1 MSENE
6 EKINENKTLRVNGT
20 VLFFG
25 AILLVIVTVFA
36 TFFVAD
42 RIYYNG
48 ALFRNSQSVTFA
60 GEELEEYKVSK
71 FQDLLRFIDENF
83 YLEYDINDIVE
94 GAISGAVEALGD
106 PYSMY
111 LKPGTLDKYV
121 DYITGTY
128 IGAGISYK
136 ETENGLEI
144 LTVEADSSAGKAGI
158 VVGEI
163 ITEIEG
169 KAFSAYEE
177 NEINTL
183 FSQEG
188 KQIKLKLTDKN
199 GNVKEAAVTISKVSK
214 QSVFVNDYDGIMYI
228 KITQFDDDTGNEFL
242 TAMEKIEKIEHKGII
257 LDLRNNGGGYETQA
271 DIVADR
277 ILPAGLI
284 AYSENK
290 KGERLSEIKS
300 DATCIDVPLVVLIN
314 ENTASA
320 SELVAGAIRD
330 HKKGTLIG
338 KKTYGKALGQVR
350 CDFSEDGSGIVL
362 TVAKF
367 FTPSGECIHGVG
379 ISPDIEIA
387 LVEGSEEDAQ
397 LEKAFEVLRGQIE

>member
-106 PYSMY
+106 PYTMY

-242 TAMEKIEKIEHKGII
+242 TAMEKIQKIEHKGII

-338 KKTYGKALGQVR
+338 KKTYGKALGQVKF
-350 CDFSEDGSGIVL
+350 DFSEDGSGIVL
-362 TVAKF
+362 TIAKF

-379 ISPDIEIA
+379 ISPDIEVA
-387 LVEGSEEDAQ
+387 LVEGSGEDAQ